1 MRILM
6 IGAILSAAFA
16 CGIFFYAKWDT
27 QRVADSVPESPI
39 VEQQT
44 VDSHPHEHP
53 HPRETPVPETPPANT
68 GVLESK
74 TIIVENSV
82 SPAPKPE
89 DSTTQ
94 VDAAG
99 QTEDVEENG
108 AAWQTDDAHEH
119 KSTRSPFARELPDIS
134 EMDPD
139 ELADMLLVGLLKRF
153 GDIPQVHTFMEL
165 ERKRFKNQPWT
176 LDERIDFTRAQYH
189 LWPDPRTKETLEIFL
204 EKRATEYP
212 RSTKIVR

>member
-1 MRILM
+1 M

-165 ERKRFKNQPWT
+165 ERKRFKKQPWT

-204 EKRATEYP
+204 EKRASEYP

>member
-1 MRILM
+1 MRKLM
-6 IGAILSAAFA
+6 IGTILSVTCA
-16 CGIFFYAKWDT
+16 CGCFFYAKWDT

-44 VDSHPHEHP
+44 VDAHPHE
-53 HPRETPVPETPPANT
+53 TPVLETPPANT
-68 GVLESK
+68 GVFEPK
-74 TIIVENSV
+74 TNIVENSM
-82 SPAPKPE
+82 STTPKTE

-94 VDAAG
+94 VDAAE
-99 QTEDVEENG
+99 QTKDVEEKG

-153 GDIPQVHTFMEL
+153 GDIPEVHTFMEL

-189 LWPDPRTKETLEIFL
+189 LWPDPRTKESLEIFL
-204 EKRATEYP
+204 ERRATEYP